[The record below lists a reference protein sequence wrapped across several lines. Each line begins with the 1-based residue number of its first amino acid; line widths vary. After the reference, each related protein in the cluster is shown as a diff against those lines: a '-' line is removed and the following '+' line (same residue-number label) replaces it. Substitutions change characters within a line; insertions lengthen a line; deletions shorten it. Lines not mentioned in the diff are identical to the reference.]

1 MRIDIDMFSANGQ
14 LHPTS
19 SRQAHNG
26 SPAMSCR
33 SNGLS
38 RLQSINAIE
47 DGAGGS
53 GIGSGEGPENNGA
66 EELRRKIFKER
77 FAQTEA
83 RLVALFNRQLEDRK
97 SDGKLDDKIEP
108 SNNATPSKLGTSI
121 NPEKKPARVIDEDD
135 YGDEDEVDDTETVV
149 ALPLQ
154 RKTST
159 SNGSQGAFAINALPI
174 SLSKSNL
181 DQRNSIPAE
190 NQVKSSED
198 VRKKLEED
206 KKAAEDAVKKSF
218 SSMFYT
224 LETDRD
230 AMLEQQKLD
239 ELDQQVENEMS
250 RQGNTAINNPSGPQ
264 QGSLS
269 SANLGASSL
278 TLKHLIARID
288 AKRSQ
293 VQATDAQLRSLMSE
307 VRKNRSKWASEDKV
321 GQEELYEAAEKVLME
336 LKANTEYAGPFL
348 QRVNKRDAPDYHSI
362 IKHPMDIGTMVKKL
376 KSFQYKSK
384 KDFVDDLNLIWSNCL
399 KYNADPAHFLRKKAL
414 YMRKETEKLV
424 PLIPDIIVRDRA
436 EIEAEERRQQQLE
449 GLEDSDDGERTS
461 LL

>member
-1 MRIDIDMFSANGQ
+1 MFSANGQ
-14 LHPTS
+14 LHLTS

-26 SPAMSCR
+26 SPAMSCK

-38 RLQSINAIE
+38 RIQNINAIE

-53 GIGSGEGPENNGA
+53 GTGSGEGPESNGA

-83 RLVALFNRQLEDRK
+83 RLVALFSRQSGDNK
-97 SDGKLDDKIEP
+97 GDGNLDTKTGP
-108 SNNATPSKLGTSI
+108 LNNGRPSKPGASTI
-121 NPEKKPARVIDEDD
+121 PEKRPARTIDEDD
-135 YGDEDEVDDTETVV
+135 YGDEDEVEDSENVG
-149 ALPLQ
+149 ALSLQ
-154 RKTST
+154 KKTST
-159 SNGSQGAFAINALPI
+159 SNASQGAFAVHALPI
-174 SLSKSNL
+174 SSSKLAS
-181 DQRNSIPAE
+181 DQRNAVTAE
-190 NQVKSSED
+190 SQVKSSED

-230 AMLEQQKLD
+230 AMVEQQKLD
-239 ELDQQVENEMS
+239 ELDRQVENEMS
-250 RQGNTAINNPSGPQ
+250 RQGNTATNNSSGPQ

-424 PLIPDIIVRDRA
+424 PLIPDIVVRDRA

-449 GLEDSDDGERTS
+449 GLEDSDDGG
-461 LL
+461 

>member
-1 MRIDIDMFSANGQ
+1 
-14 LHPTS
+14 
-19 SRQAHNG
+19 
-26 SPAMSCR
+26 MSCKF
-33 SNGLS
+33 NGLS
-38 RLQSINAIE
+38 KIQSVNAIE

-53 GIGSGEGPENNGA
+53 GTGSGEGPESNGA

-83 RLVALFNRQLEDRK
+83 RLVALFNRQSEDYK
-97 SDGKLDDKIEP
+97 GDEKLDDKIEP
-108 SNNATPSKLGTSI
+108 LNNATSSKFGATTI
-121 NPEKKPARVIDEDD
+121 PEKKPARIIDEDD
-135 YGDEDEVDDTETVV
+135 YGDEEEVDENENIIAV
-149 ALPLQ
+149 PLQ
-154 RKTST
+154 RKAST
-159 SNGSQGAFAINALPI
+159 ANALPI
-174 SLSKSNL
+174 SCKSTS
-181 DQRNSIPAE
+181 DQRNSVIGE
-190 NQVKSSED
+190 SQIKSSED

-239 ELDQQVENEMS
+239 ELDRQVENEMS
-250 RQGNTAINNPSGPQ
+250 RQGNTTANNPSGPQ

-293 VQATDAQLRSLMSE
+293 VQATDTQLRSLMSE

-449 GLEDSDDGERTS
+449 GLEDSDDGWYII
-461 LL
+461 LP